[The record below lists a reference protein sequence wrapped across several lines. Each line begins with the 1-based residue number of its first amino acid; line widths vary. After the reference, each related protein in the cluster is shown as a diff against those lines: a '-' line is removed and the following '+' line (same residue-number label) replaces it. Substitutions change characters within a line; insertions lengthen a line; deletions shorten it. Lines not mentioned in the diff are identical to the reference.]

1 MSRRRSRRQRWRPA
15 AGFTMLELMVV
26 VAIIV
31 ILLGLAAGNYR
42 QSIVRAREASLR
54 QSLVVLRTAI
64 DQYTLDKQQGPQS
77 LEELVSAGYLR
88 AVPTDPMTNR
98 KDWRVVFG
106 DLSLSP
112 EQTLPGITDVHSASE
127 KISPFEGTPYSSW

>member
-1 MSRRRSRRQRWRPA
+1 MLPKPDPRHIRRLA
-15 AGFTMLELMVV
+15 GGFTMLELMVV

-31 ILLGLAAGNYR
+31 ILLSLAAGNYR
-42 QSIVRAREASLR
+42 QSIVRSKEASLK
-54 QSLVVLRTAI
+54 QSLVVMRTAI

-77 LEELVSAGYLR
+77 LEELVAAGYLR
-88 AVPTDPMTNR
+88 SVPTDPITNR

-106 DLSLSP
+106 DLLLSP
-112 EQTLPGITDVHSASE
+112 DQTIPGITDVHSSSE

>member
-1 MSRRRSRRQRWRPA
+1 MWLPA

-42 QSIVRAREASLR
+42 QSIVRSKEASLK
-54 QSLVVLRTAI
+54 QSLVVMRTAI
-64 DQYTLDKQQGPQS
+64 DQFTLDKQQGPQS
-77 LEELVSAGYLR
+77 LDELVSAGYLR

-106 DLSLSP
+106 DLLLSP
-112 EQTLPGITDVHSASE
+112 EQTIPGITDVHSSSE
-127 KISPFEGTPYSSW
+127 KVSPFEGTPYSSW

>member
-1 MSRRRSRRQRWRPA
+1 MRRTMSRRRIWLPA

-42 QSIVRAREASLR
+42 QSIVRSKEASLK
-54 QSLVVLRTAI
+54 QSLVVMRTAI
-64 DQYTLDKQQGPQS
+64 DQFTLDKQQGPQS
-77 LEELVSAGYLR
+77 LDELVSAGYLR

-106 DLSLSP
+106 DLLLSP
-112 EQTLPGITDVHSASE
+112 EQTIPGITDVHSSSE
-127 KISPFEGTPYSSW
+127 KVSPFEGTPYSSW

>member
-1 MSRRRSRRQRWRPA
+1 VSRKRNRRRA

-31 ILLGLAAGNYR
+31 ILLSLAAGNYR
-42 QSIVRAREASLR
+42 QSILRSKEASLK
-54 QSLVVLRTAI
+54 QSLVVMRTAI
-64 DQYTLDKQQGPQS
+64 DQYTLDKQRGPQS

-88 AVPTDPMTNR
+88 SVPTDPMTNR

-112 EQTLPGITDVHSASE
+112 EQTIPGITDVHSSSE

>member
-1 MSRRRSRRQRWRPA
+1 MPVSRKRNRRRA

-31 ILLGLAAGNYR
+31 ILLSLAAGNYR
-42 QSIVRAREASLR
+42 QSILRSKEASLK
-54 QSLVVLRTAI
+54 QSLVVMRTAI
-64 DQYTLDKQQGPQS
+64 DQYTLDKQRGPQS

-88 AVPTDPMTNR
+88 SVPTDPMTNR

-112 EQTLPGITDVHSASE
+112 EQTIPGITDVHSSSE

>member
-1 MSRRRSRRQRWRPA
+1 MSRQLSRRQVRLLA

-31 ILLGLAAGNYR
+31 ILLSLAAGNYR
-42 QSIVRAREASLR
+42 QSIVRSKEASLK
-54 QSLVVLRTAI
+54 QSLVVMRTAI

-88 AVPTDPMTNR
+88 SVPTDPITNR

-112 EQTLPGITDVHSASE
+112 EQTIPGITDVHSSSE
-127 KISPFEGTPYSSW
+127 KISPFEGTAYSSW